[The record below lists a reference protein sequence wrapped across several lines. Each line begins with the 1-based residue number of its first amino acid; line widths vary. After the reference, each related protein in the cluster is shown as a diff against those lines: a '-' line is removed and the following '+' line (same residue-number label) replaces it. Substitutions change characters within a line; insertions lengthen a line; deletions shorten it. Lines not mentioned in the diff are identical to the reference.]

1 MLFEGVTVHEPTRA
15 RLADKFA
22 GMAVC
27 DVVVIGS
34 YPPMPGPATAATLAA
49 VRRAWDDGDQV
60 QVVSYRTGAAPLAVP
75 VTGPLA
81 GWRLEQVRRHFGGPA
96 QVVLGLQSGVPF
108 SSAGPLEQLATAL
121 GLAIAMRRFR
131 KATILVG
138 EDPGVSPACMRV
150 LAQSVERISVAS
162 REDADRLTEHYGALR
177 GIVVVEEVDPYPM
190 LPEGAGPET
199 EGLYGPVGG
208 GNLTVVALPT
218 TTLAQRA
225 RSRLGLRKS
234 LFVRRLRGR

>member
-1 MLFEGVTVHEPTRA
+1 
-15 RLADKFA
+15 
-22 GMAVC
+22 MAVC

-34 YPPMPGPATAATLAA
+34 YPPMPGPATAATIAA
-49 VRRAWDDGDQV
+49 VRRAWDAGDEV
-60 QVVSYRTGAAPLAVP
+60 QVVSYRTGAARLTVP

-121 GLAIAMRRFR
+121 GLAVAMRRFR
-131 KATILVG
+131 RATLLVG
-138 EDPGVSPACMRV
+138 EDPGISPACMKV
-150 LAQSVERISVAS
+150 LARSVDHISVAT
-162 REDADRLTEHYGALR
+162 RADADRLVARYGALR
-177 GIVVVEEVDPYPM
+177 GIVAVDEVDPYPM
-190 LPEGAGPET
+190 LPEGAGPVT
-199 EGLYGPVGG
+199 EGLYGPDGAR
-208 GNLTVVALPT
+208 NLTVVELPT

-234 LFVRRLRGR
+234 LYMRRLRGR